1 MELVIPGLAVGSI
14 YALIAA
20 GFALIFRGT
29 AVMNFAHGSLVLVGG
44 YTAYS
49 VSSRDLPYSYV
60 WGLLAAAVVTA
71 AVAWGIQAG
80 IFSRLRG
87 LPLFAMFM
95 ITLGID
101 TVMFAVISGY
111 RPWSAAPKEI
121 VSPWGIAT
129 TELGPF
135 RAPIASLWIIGI
147 TVVLVVA
154 LAVFL
159 RRSRWGLAMQ
169 VTALDGELARILG
182 ISTGRVF
189 AMSWGIAGALAAF
202 AGVFLGTFPRLLEPA
217 THSVALR
224 AIPAAVLGGID
235 SVFGAGLG
243 GLVIGLIEVFT
254 AAYAPSWLGQGFH
267 VIMPYV
273 LMFVVLMVK
282 PEGFFGTRER
292 EVERA

>member
-49 VSSRDLPYSYV
+49 VSSRDLSYSYV

-202 AGVFLGTFPRLLEPA
+202 AGVFLGTFPRRAPRHPRSRPRRHRLGLRRRARRARDRPHRGLHRRLRPLVA
-217 THSVALR
+217 RAGLPRDHALR
-224 AIPAAVLGGID
+224 PDVRRADGQARGVLRD
-235 SVFGAGLG
+235 A
-243 GLVIGLIEVFT
+243 
-254 AAYAPSWLGQGFH
+254 
-267 VIMPYV
+267 
-273 LMFVVLMVK
+273 
-282 PEGFFGTRER
+282 
-292 EVERA
+292 